1 MQNLK
6 LKKFMSEINTAPPK
20 GFRLWLMAARA
31 YSFPASIIPVLF
43 GSVLAVLLNPGLKFN
58 FINFILCLTG
68 CVLVQVGTN
77 LINDIFDYDKGIDKE
92 DKEIGIPHGGSMVI
106 SMGLVSIKQMKTGA
120 VVSLLIAF
128 LIGIYLYTQAG
139 IWILYL
145 SLFGLLSAIFYTAK
159 PLALKYKALGDLQV
173 IISFGLGM
181 TLGSYIVQTHQFSYL
196 PLLFSI
202 PIGLL
207 IDAILHSNN
216 IRDINFDGKFGV
228 KTLPILIGEK
238 LSIKLFYVMVLGAY
252 LAIIIFV
259 ALKMLPWFAL
269 LSLITLP
276 LALKIVKMTDGFPAD
291 GQARFEYGTR
301 HIMMTA
307 QLNMIFG
314 LSLVIGLLISYFF
327 FV

>member
-1 MQNLK
+1 
-6 LKKFMSEINTAPPK
+6 MSENSVTPK
-20 GFRLWLMAARA
+20 GLKLWLMASRA

-43 GSVLAVLLNPGLKFN
+43 GSILAVWLNPGLKFN
-58 FINFILCLTG
+58 FLNFFLTLIGCIL
-68 CVLVQVGTN
+68 VHVGTN
-77 LINDIFDYDKGIDKE
+77 IINDIFDYQKGIDKE
-92 DKEIGIPHGGSMVI
+92 DKELGIPHGGSMVL
-106 SMGLVSIKQMKTGA
+106 SMGIVNMKQMKIA
-120 VVSLLIAF
+120 AAVSLFIAF
-128 LIGIYLYTQAG
+128 MIGIYLYSQAG

-173 IISFGLGM
+173 ILSFGLGM
-181 TLGSYIVQTHQFSYL
+181 TLGAYIVQTGQFSYM

-216 IRDINFDGKFGV
+216 IRDIYFDGKFGV

-238 LSIKLFYVMVLGAY
+238 LSIKVYYILILGAY
-252 LAIIIFV
+252 FSLIIFV
-259 ALKMLPWFAL
+259 ALGMLPWFAL

-276 LALKIVKMTDGFPAD
+276 LALKLVKMSDGFPA
-291 GQARFEYGTR
+291 GGIARFEYGTK

-307 QLNMIFG
+307 QLNMMFG
-314 LSLVIGLLISYFF
+314 LTLVLGLLINYLF

>member
-1 MQNLK
+1 
-6 LKKFMSEINTAPPK
+6 MSENTAPPK
-20 GFRLWLMAARA
+20 GFGLWMMAARA

-43 GSVLAVLLNPGLKFN
+43 GSVLAVLLNPGLDFS

-68 CVLVQVGTN
+68 CIMVQVGTN
-77 LINDIFDYDKGIDKE
+77 IINDIYDFEKGIDKE
-92 DKEIGIPHGGSMVI
+92 DKELGIPHGGSMVI
-106 SMGLVSIKQMKTGA
+106 SKGLVSMKQMKTAA
-120 VVSLLIAF
+120 VVSLLIAS
-128 LIGIYLYTQAG
+128 LIGVYLYTVAG
-139 IWILYL
+139 VWIIYL
-145 SLFGLLSAIFYTAK
+145 TLFGLLSAIFYTAK
-159 PLALKYKALGDLQV
+159 PFALKYKALGDIQV

-181 TLGSYIVQTHQFSYL
+181 TLGAYIVQTKEFSYM

-228 KTLPILIGEK
+228 KTLPILVGEK
-238 LSIKLFYVMVLGAY
+238 VSIKLYYGMVLGAY
-252 LAIIIFV
+252 LILIVFV
-259 ALKMLPWFAL
+259 VMGMLPWFSL
-269 LSLITLP
+269 LALITLP
-276 LALKIVKMTDGFPAD
+276 LALKVTKMSDSFPPDGME
-291 GQARFEYGTR
+291 RFEYGTQ

-314 LSLVIGLLISYFF
+314 LTLVIGLLISYLF

>member
-1 MQNLK
+1 MT
-6 LKKFMSEINTAPPK
+6 ENTTTPPK
-20 GFRLWLMAARA
+20 GIKLWLMAARA

-58 FINFILCLTG
+58 FLNFFLCLTG
-68 CVLVQVGTN
+68 CILVQVATN
-77 LINDIFDYDKGIDKE
+77 LINDIYDYDKGIDKE
-92 DKEIGIPHGGSMVI
+92 DKELGIPHGGSMVI
-106 SMGLVSIKQMKTGA
+106 SLGLVSIKQMKAGA
-120 VVSLLIAF
+120 VWSLIIAF

-139 IWILYL
+139 VWILYL

-181 TLGSYIVQTHQFSYL
+181 TLGAYIVQTKQFSYL

-202 PIGLL
+202 PIGML

-228 KTLPILIGEK
+228 KTLPILIGEN
-238 LSIKLFYVMVLGAY
+238 LSVKVYYFLILGAY
-252 LAIIIFV
+252 VCLIIFV
-259 ALKMLPWFAL
+259 VLNMLPWFAL

-276 LALKIVKMTDGFPAD
+276 LALKAVKMSEGFPAD
-291 GQARFEYGTR
+291 GIARFEYGTK

-307 QLNMIFG
+307 QLNMMFG
-314 LSLVIGLLISYFF
+314 LTLVIGLLVAYLFF
-327 FV
+327 I

>member
-1 MQNLK
+1 
-6 LKKFMSEINTAPPK
+6 MSDNSNVSPK
-20 GFRLWLMAARA
+20 GPKLWLMAARA

-58 FINFILCLTG
+58 FLNFFLCLIG

-77 LINDIFDYDKGIDKE
+77 LINDIFDYEKGIDKE

-106 SMGLVSIKQMKTGA
+106 SMGLVSIKQMKTSA

-128 LIGIYLYTQAG
+128 LIGIYLYTQSG

-159 PLALKYKALGDLQV
+159 PLAFKYKALGDLQV

-181 TLGSYIVQTHQFSYL
+181 TLGAYIVQTQQFSYL

-228 KTLPILIGEK
+228 KTIPILIGEK

-291 GQARFEYGTR
+291 GQARFEYGTK

-307 QLNMIFG
+307 QLNMMFG

>member
-1 MQNLK
+1 
-6 LKKFMSEINTAPPK
+6 MSENISTPPTGIK
-20 GFRLWLMAARA
+20 LWLMAARA

-58 FINFILCLTG
+58 FVNFFLCLIG
-68 CVLVQVGTN
+68 CILVQVGTN
-77 LINDIFDYDKGIDKE
+77 LINDIFDFNKGIDKE
-92 DKEIGIPHGGSMVI
+92 DKDLGIPHGGSMVI

-120 VVSLLIAF
+120 FVSLLVAF
-128 LIGIYLYTQAG
+128 LIGVYLYTQAG
-139 IWILYL
+139 LWILYL

-159 PLALKYKALGDLQV
+159 PLALKYKALGDVQV

-181 TLGSYIVQTHQFSYL
+181 TIGAYIVQTHQFSYL

-252 LAIIIFV
+252 LALIIFV

-269 LSLITLP
+269 LTLITLP
-276 LALKIVKMTDGFPAD
+276 LALKIVKMTDGFPEEA
-291 GQARFEYGTR
+291 QARFEYGTK

-307 QLNMIFG
+307 QLNMMFG
-314 LSLVIGLLISYFF
+314 LSLVLGLLISYLFF
-327 FV
+327 A

>member
-1 MQNLK
+1 
-6 LKKFMSEINTAPPK
+6 MSENISSTPK
-20 GFRLWLMAARA
+20 GLKLWLMAARA

-58 FINFILCLTG
+58 FINFFLCLIG

-92 DKEIGIPHGGSMVI
+92 DKELGIPHGGSMVI
-106 SMGLVSIKQMKTGA
+106 SMGLVNIKQMKTGA
-120 VVSLLIAF
+120 IASLLVAF

-139 IWILYL
+139 VWILYL

-159 PLALKYKALGDLQV
+159 PFALKYKALGDIQV

-181 TLGSYIVQTHQFSYL
+181 TLGAYIVQTQQFSYL

-252 LAIIIFV
+252 LALIIFV

-269 LSLITLP
+269 LALITLP
-276 LALKIVKMTDGFPAD
+276 LALKIVKMSDGFPLDA
-291 GQARFEYGTR
+291 QARFEYGTK

-307 QLNMIFG
+307 QLNMMFG